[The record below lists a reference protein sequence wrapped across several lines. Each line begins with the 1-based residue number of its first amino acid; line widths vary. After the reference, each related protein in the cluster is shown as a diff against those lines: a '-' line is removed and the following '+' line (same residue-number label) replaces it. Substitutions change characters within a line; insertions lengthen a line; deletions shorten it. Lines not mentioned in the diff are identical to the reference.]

1 MKKSKQLLLIIA
13 LLFIWELPVIAQQP
27 TDTTYIFRF
36 VPNDDMFY
44 VPWNGNDRSL
54 HQLLNILE
62 KNKKQLQAGQMYIS
76 VSSYAA
82 SANDILTSER
92 MAYIRNNRIK
102 SELIT
107 QGGLTEQM
115 FVTDRAILSSYGK
128 EKLRN
133 VVVVTFPASVEKVA
147 EIAGIEA
154 ARRVENYNKERS
166 EKAERERLAIEQT
179 AREKAEAER
188 LAKEQAER
196 EHLAAQEKAC
206 KQAETERLAAEREEK
221 ERAETERLAAEA
233 AAKAKSH
240 SLSLRANLL
249 RWVTLTPDLG
259 VEWRL
264 NRHVGILVN
273 GSYTS
278 WTWNSNDRRY
288 ALWEIA
294 PEARYYIGKE
304 KRGYIGAIY
313 KAGSFNYKLSEI
325 GKQGNLM
332 GGGLTGGYQ
341 LKLNK
346 VLNLDF
352 SLALGCLHADYD
364 KYIVIDGIRVRQGKE
379 TKNWW
384 GPISAGV
391 TLVWN
396 IF

>member
-1 MKKSKQLLLIIA
+1 MKKSKQLLLITA

-166 EKAERERLAIEQT
+166 GKAERERQFIEQA

-196 EHLAAQEKAC
+196 EHLAAQEKAR
-206 KQAETERLAAEREEK
+206 KQAEIAAQKELDEVKRQIQIEK
-221 ERAETERLAAEA
+221 DEAIRDIRRQVALLSVDIAE
-233 AAKAKSH
+233 
-240 SLSLRANLL
+240 
-249 RWVTLTPDLG
+249 
-259 VEWRL
+259 
-264 NRHVGILVN
+264 
-273 GSYTS
+273 
-278 WTWNSNDRRY
+278 
-288 ALWEIA
+288 
-294 PEARYYIGKE
+294 
-304 KRGYIGAIY
+304 
-313 KAGSFNYKLSEI
+313 
-325 GKQGNLM
+325 
-332 GGGLTGGYQ
+332 
-341 LKLNK
+341 K
-346 VLNLDF
+346 VIRKNLD
-352 SLALGCLHADYD
+352 D
-364 KYIVIDGIRVRQGKE
+364 KQEQMGMIDRMLDEVL
-379 TKNWW
+379 TKN
-384 GPISAGV
+384 
-391 TLVWN
+391 
-396 IF
+396 